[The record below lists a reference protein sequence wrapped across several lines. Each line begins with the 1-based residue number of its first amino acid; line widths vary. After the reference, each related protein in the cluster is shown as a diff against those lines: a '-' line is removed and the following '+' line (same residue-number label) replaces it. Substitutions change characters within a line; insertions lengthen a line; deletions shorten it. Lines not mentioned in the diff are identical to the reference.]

1 MAKDKVGT
9 RASRRQSTKS
19 EMHKRCQRQTKRA
32 LRLGRKAH
40 AGTGKASKV
49 VALPLFRVRNS
60 GTKREVTVQARD
72 AGHACEVAMTEHR
85 LAKTLAKLSAEP
97 AA

>member
-1 MAKDKVGT
+1 MAKDKVGSRT
-9 RASRRQSTKS
+9 SRRLNTKS
-19 EMHKRCQRQTKRA
+19 AMRVRCQRQTKRA
-32 LRLGRKAH
+32 LRMGRKTH
-40 AGTGKASKV
+40 AGTGKAGKV

-72 AGHACEVAMTEHR
+72 AGHACEVAMIEHR
-85 LAKTLAKLSAEP
+85 LAKSLAKLSAEP